1 MLRFAL
7 FAAVLAFPSAAKANP
22 GASAGMR
29 ISLNI
34 PEICQLEASIAS
46 VDPESGVTTGNV
58 FEMCNASH
66 GFRVIA
72 SHRKLV
78 AGETARIVYAGQ
90 TSPLAPAGLTEISV
104 RQGPVAK
111 KVPFV
116 VQARG
121 LREELAISL
130 GITAL

>member
-7 FAAVLAFPSAAKANP
+7 FAAALALPCAAQANP
-22 GASAGMR
+22 DASAGMR
-29 ISLNI
+29 ISMNI
-34 PEICQLEASIAS
+34 PEICQIEASIAS
-46 VDPESGVTTGNV
+46 VDPDSGVATGDV
-58 FEMCNASH
+58 FEMCNSGH

-72 SHRKLV
+72 SHRRLA

-90 TSPLAPAGLTEISV
+90 GSPLAPTGLTEIAV

-111 KVPFV
+111 QVPFV
-116 VQARG
+116 VQAQG